1 MSHTAFVHLTA
12 HDKVFYAEVASH
24 AAEELNEGA
33 SLNKD
38 QLTALWDDW
47 VGTVFEDSSCE
58 SIKDLVEA
66 IESQVKQYFEQLD
79 EEEDEEEDG
88 EKCVEC
94 GEVVGDEEGW
104 RDSKLK
110 LFCDDCK
117 EGADNYEEEDEEES
131 EVDGDGFVVCE
142 HCGKGG
148 GAHASEDCPDYD
160 YEECCDTGCKF
171 SGHWVKKVKEDEE
184 EDEVE
189 KKCDNNCGTIL
200 GKHEHIHILTKGDEE
215 EVWCSECFH
224 QLWPEMK
231 ADGWSHD
238 EEDEV
243 EKKIALTNG
252 A

>member
-79 EEEDEEEDG
+79 EEEDEEE
-88 EKCVEC
+88 EE
-94 GEVVGDEEGW
+94 EEEEEEG
-104 RDSKLK
+104 
-110 LFCDDCK
+110 
-117 EGADNYEEEDEEES
+117 

-171 SGHWVKKVKEDEE
+171 SGHWVKKVKEDTES
-184 EDEVE
+184 EVE
-189 KKCDNNCGTIL
+189 KK
-200 GKHEHIHILTKGDEE
+200 
-215 EVWCSECFH
+215 V
-224 QLWPEMK
+224 
-231 ADGWSHD
+231 
-238 EEDEV
+238 
-243 EKKIALTNG
+243 ALTNG

>member
-1 MSHTAFVHLTA
+1 MSHTAFIRLTA
-12 HDKVFYAEVASH
+12 HDQVFYAEVATH
-24 AAEELNEGA
+24 AAEELNEGY

-66 IESQVKQYFEQLD
+66 IESQVNQYFEQLD

-94 GEVVGDEEGW
+94 GEVVEDEEGW

-117 EGADNYEEEDEEES
+117 EGADNYEAEDEECS
-131 EVDGDGFVVCE
+131 GDE
-142 HCGKGG
+142 
-148 GAHASEDCPDYD
+148 EDYD

-171 SGHWVKKVKEDEE
+171 SGHWVKKVKEDTE
-184 EDEVE
+184 
-189 KKCDNNCGTIL
+189 
-200 GKHEHIHILTKGDEE
+200 
-215 EVWCSECFH
+215 S
-224 QLWPEMK
+224 
-231 ADGWSHD
+231 
-238 EEDEV
+238 EV